1 MAVTNVGKNR
11 VYASIKDLP
20 ENQSILDGDKIIV
33 DTDTGTCLIDYSN
46 FKIDLEHTTFGQQFY
61 DVVDLAT
68 SSANFIEQVQ
78 EQFLTIQQD
87 TQDIKIKV
95 NTLEEKMVAV
105 ELLLKLIMGS
115 AANSNATLVND
126 LINNTVTGQGLL
138 FYNRCKDA
146 ITATSNF
153 DFSYYNLYNSRI

>member
-68 SSANFIEQVQ
+68 SSANFIEQV
-78 EQFLTIQQD
+78 
-87 TQDIKIKV
+87 
-95 NTLEEKMVAV
+95 
-105 ELLLKLIMGS
+105 
-115 AANSNATLVND
+115 
-126 LINNTVTGQGLL
+126 
-138 FYNRCKDA
+138 
-146 ITATSNF
+146 
-153 DFSYYNLYNSRI
+153 